1 MTIYNQS
8 NLDYSYTLPDGSVV
22 SGNQP
27 SNIVETVVI
36 SDLFPKLKSGDK
48 TFLRA
53 NETSVHTVT
62 LTNNSPAT
70 VTSAV
75 FRDTMTAGASYV
87 SGSVTV
93 NGVSQPGYDPVAGF
107 AVPDIPPS
115 GSVVVTYTI
124 VADAPVT
131 QTQVNNYATL
141 NYTIIDPISGP
152 RNFQDNTNTVTVLL
166 VDTEL
171 SLTKSVDRAY
181 AQRGDTV
188 HYTIQVVNAGNTP
201 ATSLTFRDPIP
212 AGTSFVSGSVKVGG
226 ITQPGYNPGV
236 GFPIPDLPAM
246 GSVMVEFDVTV
257 N

>member
-70 VTSAV
+70 VTNAV

-87 SGSVTV
+87 
-93 NGVSQPGYDPVAGF
+93 PGYDPVAGF

-115 GSVVVTYTI
+115 GNVIVGYTI
-124 VADAPVT
+124 VADSPVT
-131 QTQVNNYATL
+131 QTQVNDYATL
-141 NYTIIDPISGP
+141 NYTITDPISGP
-152 RNFQDNTNTVTVLL
+152 RNYQDNTNTVTVLL

-171 SLTKSVDRAY
+171 ALTKSADRAY
-181 AQRGDTV
+181 AQRGDNV
-188 HYTIQVVNAGNTP
+188 HYTIQVVNTGNST
-201 ATSLTFRDPIP
+201 ASSLTFRDPIP
-212 AGTSFVSGSVKVGG
+212 AGTSFVPNSVKVGG
-226 ITQPGYNPGV
+226 VSQPGYNPGT
-236 GFPIPDLPAM
+236 GFTIPDLPAM
-246 GSVMVEFDVTV
+246 GSVTVEFDVTV